1 MAEPEK
7 QKGFFMDCNDIFKIF
22 TAKLISA
29 EEGWK
34 LETQTESPEP
44 GIGLIKVRLTAEQ
57 AQTPPKTEIA
67 WSVPQQDI
75 QIRWTPVS
83 GFQKSVPPDWG
94 SGIAAN
100 LAESAPVVTFL
111 NLNGQN
117 RMTVAVE
124 EAMRPV
130 ILSAGYSE
138 EENTVVVKV
147 TLFSQPESP
156 FAEYETVI
164 RLDLRACFY
173 AKSIGDASAWFAA
186 MEKYQPAVVPE
197 TAFDAI
203 YSTWYSYHQNLFDHE
218 LEAECVLA
226 AQAGLNGVIVDD
238 GWQTDDNNRGYAF
251 CGDWEVTQ
259 KRFPDMKAHV
269 AKIHALGMKYMLWYS
284 VPFMGYESKNYS
296 RFAGKFLFNI
306 DGLKTSVL
314 DPRFP
319 EVREFLINT
328 YETAIKEWDLD
339 GFKLD
344 FIDSFR
350 FRGADPAIAEN
361 YEGRDILS
369 LPLAVDR
376 LLSDVMARLRK
387 LKPEILIEF
396 RQSYIGP
403 AIRKY
408 GNMFRAGDCPA
419 DILLNRVRTL
429 DLRLLSGNTAV
440 HSDMLE
446 WNMSTP
452 VESAALQILNIL
464 FSVPQ
469 ISIRFADLPDDH
481 RKMVRFWL
489 DFARDNKD
497 ILLKGDLIPLHPEL
511 NYPIVYARNG
521 EKQVAAVYGAGQIVR
536 INPEQKTCFVINAS
550 GEAGL
555 ILDLAETPAAC
566 SMFETTGE
574 KVASPAL
581 QKGLNRVDIPASG
594 LLEIHF

>member
-1 MAEPEK
+1 
-7 QKGFFMDCNDIFKIF
+7 
-22 TAKLISA
+22 
-29 EEGWK
+29 
-34 LETQTESPEP
+34 
-44 GIGLIKVRLTAEQ
+44 
-57 AQTPPKTEIA
+57 
-67 WSVPQQDI
+67 
-75 QIRWTPVS
+75 
-83 GFQKSVPPDWG
+83 
-94 SGIAAN
+94 
-100 LAESAPVVTFL
+100 
-111 NLNGQN
+111 
-117 RMTVAVE
+117 
-124 EAMRPV
+124 MRPV

-156 FAEYETVI
+156 LAEYETVI
-164 RLDLRACFY
+164 RLDLRSCFY

-186 MEKYQPAVVPE
+186 MEKYQPAAVPE

-218 LEAECVLA
+218 LEAECALA

-319 EVREFLINT
+319 KVREFLINT

-497 ILLKGDLIPLHPEL
+497 VLLKGDLIPLHPEL
-511 NYPIVYARNG
+511 NYPLVYARNS
-521 EKQVAAVYGAGQIVR
+521 EKQVAAVYGAGQVVR

-550 GEAGL
+550 AETGL

-566 SMFETTGE
+566 SMFETTGG

-594 LLEIHF
+594 LLEIRF

>member
-1 MAEPEK
+1 
-7 QKGFFMDCNDIFKIF
+7 MDCNDIFKIF
-22 TAKLISA
+22 TAKLIA
-29 EEGWK
+29 AAEGWK

-44 GIGLIKVRLTAEQ
+44 GIRLIKVRLTAEQ

-94 SGIAAN
+94 SGVAAN

-156 FAEYETVI
+156 LAEYETEI
-164 RLDLRACFY
+164 RLDLRSCFY

-186 MEKYQPAVVPE
+186 MKKYQPATVPE

-218 LEAECVLA
+218 LEAECALA

-251 CGDWEVTQ
+251 CGDWEVTK

-306 DGLKTSVL
+306 DSLKTSVL

-361 YEGRDILS
+361 YAGRDILS

-497 ILLKGDLIPLHPEL
+497 VLLKGDLIPLHPEL
-511 NYPIVYARNG
+511 NYPLVYARNG
-521 EKQVAAVYGAGQIVR
+521 EKQVAAVYGAGQVVR
-536 INPEQKTCFVINAS
+536 INPKQKTCFVINAS

-566 SMFETTGE
+566 SMFETTGG

-594 LLEIHF
+594 LLEIRF

>member
-1 MAEPEK
+1 
-7 QKGFFMDCNDIFKIF
+7 MDCNDIFKIF

-75 QIRWTPVS
+75 QVRWTPVS

-94 SGIAAN
+94 SGVSAN

-111 NLNGQN
+111 NLKGEN

-156 FAEYETVI
+156 LAEYETEI
-164 RLDLRACFY
+164 RLDLRSCFY

-186 MEKYQPAVVPE
+186 MKKYQPATVPE

-218 LEAECVLA
+218 LEAECALA

-251 CGDWEVTQ
+251 CGDWEVTK

-296 RFAGKFLFNI
+296 RFAGKFLFSI

-361 YEGRDILS
+361 YAGRDILS

-376 LLSDVMARLRK
+376 LLSDVMARLRE

-419 DILLNRVRTL
+419 DVLLNRVRTL

-469 ISIRFADLPDDH
+469 ISIRFADLPDAH

-497 ILLKGDLIPLHPEL
+497 VLLKGDLIPLHPEL
-511 NYPIVYARNG
+511 NYPLVYARNG
-521 EKQVAAVYGAGQIVR
+521 EKQVAAVYGAGQVVR

-550 GEAGL
+550 AEAGL
-555 ILDLAETPAAC
+555 ILDLAEKPAAC
-566 SMFETTGE
+566 SMFATTGE

>member
-1 MAEPEK
+1 
-7 QKGFFMDCNDIFKIF
+7 
-22 TAKLISA
+22 
-29 EEGWK
+29 
-34 LETQTESPEP
+34 
-44 GIGLIKVRLTAEQ
+44 
-57 AQTPPKTEIA
+57 
-67 WSVPQQDI
+67 
-75 QIRWTPVS
+75 
-83 GFQKSVPPDWG
+83 
-94 SGIAAN
+94 
-100 LAESAPVVTFL
+100 
-111 NLNGQN
+111 
-117 RMTVAVE
+117 
-124 EAMRPV
+124 MRPV

-156 FAEYETVI
+156 LAEYETVI
-164 RLDLRACFY
+164 RLDLRSCFY
-173 AKSIGDASAWFAA
+173 AESIGDVSDWFAA
-186 MEKYQPAVVPE
+186 MEKYQPAAVPE

-218 LEAECVLA
+218 LEAECALA

-319 EVREFLINT
+319 KVREFLINT

-489 DFARDNKD
+489 DFARDNKEV
-497 ILLKGDLIPLHPEL
+497 LLKGDLIPLHPEL
-511 NYPIVYARNG
+511 NYPLVYARNG
-521 EKQVAAVYGAGQIVR
+521 EKQVAAVYGAGQVVR

-566 SMFETTGE
+566 SMFETTGG

-594 LLEIHF
+594 LLEIRF

>member
-1 MAEPEK
+1 
-7 QKGFFMDCNDIFKIF
+7 MDCNDIFKIF
-22 TAKLISA
+22 TAKLIA
-29 EEGWK
+29 AAEGWK

-57 AQTPPKTEIA
+57 ALTPPKTEIA

-75 QIRWTPVS
+75 QVRWTPVS

-156 FAEYETVI
+156 LAEYETTI
-164 RLDLRACFY
+164 RLDLRSCFY
-173 AKSIGDASAWFAA
+173 AESIGDVSDWFAA
-186 MEKYQPAVVPE
+186 MEKYQPAAVPE

-203 YSTWYSYHQNLFDHE
+203 YSTWYSYHQNLFDYE
-218 LEAECVLA
+218 LEAECALA

-296 RFAGKFLFNI
+296 RFAGKFLFSI

-376 LLSDVMARLRK
+376 LLSDVMARLRE

-497 ILLKGDLIPLHPEL
+497 VLLKGDLIPLHPEL
-511 NYPIVYARNG
+511 NYPLVYARNS
-521 EKQVAAVYGAGQIVR
+521 EKQVAAVYGAGQVVR

-566 SMFETTGE
+566 SMFTTTGE

-594 LLEIHF
+594 LLEIRF

>member
-1 MAEPEK
+1 
-7 QKGFFMDCNDIFKIF
+7 MDCNDIFKIF

-44 GIGLIKVRLTAEQ
+44 GTGLIKIRLTAEQ

-75 QIRWTPVS
+75 QVRWTPVS

-94 SGIAAN
+94 SGVSAN

-156 FAEYETVI
+156 LAEYETVI
-164 RLDLRACFY
+164 RLDLRSCFY
-173 AKSIGDASAWFAA
+173 AKSIGDVSDWFAA
-186 MEKYQPAVVPE
+186 MEKYQPAAVPE

-218 LEAECVLA
+218 LEAECALA

-350 FRGADPAIAEN
+350 FHGADPAIAEN

-408 GNMFRAGDCPA
+408 GNMFRAADCPA

-497 ILLKGDLIPLHPEL
+497 VLLKGDLIPLHPEL
-511 NYPIVYARNG
+511 NYPLVYARNG
-521 EKQVAAVYGAGQIVR
+521 EKQVAAVYGAGQVVR

-555 ILDLAETPAAC
+555 ILDLTETPAAC
-566 SMFETTGE
+566 SMFETTGG

-594 LLEIHF
+594 LLEIRF

>member
-1 MAEPEK
+1 
-7 QKGFFMDCNDIFKIF
+7 MDCNDIFKIF

-29 EEGWK
+29 AEGWK

-44 GIGLIKVRLTAEQ
+44 GIGLIKIRLTAEQ

-94 SGIAAN
+94 SGVSAN

-156 FAEYETVI
+156 LAEYETAI
-164 RLDLRACFY
+164 RLDLRSCFY
-173 AKSIGDASAWFAA
+173 AKSIGDVSDCFAA
-186 MEKYQPAVVPE
+186 MEKYQPAAVPE

-218 LEAECVLA
+218 LEAECTLA

-251 CGDWEVTQ
+251 CGDWEVTK

-296 RFAGKFLFNI
+296 RFAGKFLYSI

-328 YETAIKEWDLD
+328 YETAIREWDLD

-497 ILLKGDLIPLHPEL
+497 VLLKGDLIPLHPEL
-511 NYPIVYARNG
+511 NYPLVYARNG
-521 EKQVAAVYGAGQIVR
+521 EKQVAAVYGAGQVVR

-566 SMFETTGE
+566 SMFETTGG

-594 LLEIHF
+594 LLEIRF

>member
-1 MAEPEK
+1 
-7 QKGFFMDCNDIFKIF
+7 MDCNDIFKIF
-22 TAKLISA
+22 TAKLIAAS
-29 EEGWK
+29 EGWK

-44 GIGLIKVRLTAEQ
+44 GIGLIKIRLTAEQ
-57 AQTPPKTEIA
+57 AQTPPKAEIV

-94 SGIAAN
+94 SGVSAN

-138 EENTVVVKV
+138 EENTVVVNV

-156 FAEYETVI
+156 LAKYETVI
-164 RLDLRACFY
+164 RLDLRSCFY

-218 LEAECVLA
+218 LEAECALA

-296 RFAGKFLFNI
+296 RFAGKFLFSI

-361 YEGRDILS
+361 YAGRDILS

-489 DFARDNKD
+489 DFARDNKEV
-497 ILLKGDLIPLHPEL
+497 LLKGDLIPLHPEL
-511 NYPIVYARNG
+511 NYPLVYARNS
-521 EKQVAAVYGAGQIVR
+521 EKQVAAVYGAGQVVR

-550 GEAGL
+550 AETGL

-566 SMFETTGE
+566 SMFETTGG

-594 LLEIHF
+594 LLEIRF